1 MSFYDEMWGRICAP
15 PDRRPIWEWAEHHI
29 RAIPYS
35 PNPGAFRVEN
45 SPQIK
50 EIFEAI
56 TDPRVRLVS
65 IIAAVQASKTTV
77 SEIALAYVIANM
89 PGPTLWLNET
99 DEDAKDQS
107 ESRLQKLFDVCEPVR
122 ALYPANRHQKRNTTI
137 HFANGMTLWMAG
149 AHNRTNLQRRSIR
162 WLFGDETWQWPV
174 GHMAEAEARV
184 TAFGWLGKCIF
195 SSQGGVEDDDTHR
208 KFETTDMRE
217 WTFACPHCGHRQ
229 PFKWENVEWSK
240 DCKDE
245 NEQYD
250 FTRVNESTSLR
261 CEGCNTYLP
270 DSDESRRRLNATGK
284 FVPQNSKAA
293 KENVGFHWNAIATMP
308 WGKLAELYLRA
319 KIAARR
325 GDTSLLQQFYQKRLA
340 LPWREYVEDFK
351 IEITKSG
358 YRMGEPWDE
367 EGGVD
372 QRGNVIAQPLP
383 QTGGIIPLRFLTVDV
398 QMDHF
403 FAVVRS
409 WTPEGSSR
417 LLWCE
422 QIGTWED
429 IDQLQ
434 ERFSIHQS
442 LVFIDANY
450 NSFEVYRQCSHR
462 GWTAL
467 IGDPRAT
474 FGHRAASGRKV
485 ERFYSSRNRV
495 AVGRN
500 RGCFVHR
507 FSNLNV
513 KDCLARLRRNQDPSL
528 GPTWEVPDDV
538 PEEYLAHL
546 EAEHRVKKGTRW
558 IWEQIG
564 SRPNHYLDCE
574 TMQTCGALM
583 LKLVG
588 RESRTDGTEVD
599 ETIKPRG
606 EV

>member
-1 MSFYDEMWGRICAP
+1 MWSRICAP
-15 PDRRPIWEWAEHHI
+15 PDRRPIWEWAEEHI
-29 RAIPYS
+29 KAIPYS
-35 PNPGAFRVEN
+35 PNPGAFRIEN

-50 EIFEAI
+50 EVFEAI
-56 TDPRVRLVS
+56 TDPRTRLVS

-77 SEIALAYVIANM
+77 SEISLSYIIANM

-107 ESRLQKLFDVCEPVR
+107 EARLQKLFDACDPVR

-162 WLFGDETWQWPV
+162 WLFGDETWQWPT

-195 SSQGGVEDDDTHR
+195 SSQGGVEEDDTHR

-217 WTFACPHCGHRQ
+217 WTFACPECGHRQ
-229 PFKWENVEWSK
+229 PFLWEQIEWSK

-250 FTRVNESTSLR
+250 FARINENTSLR
-261 CEGCNTYLP
+261 CVACNAYLP
-270 DSDESRRRLNATGK
+270 DTDEMRRRLNASGK
-284 FVPQNSKAA
+284 FIPQNLKAA
-293 KENVGFHWNAIATMP
+293 HGNVGFHWNALATMP

-319 KIAARR
+319 KLAARR

-351 IEITKSG
+351 VEITKSG
-358 YRMGEPWDE
+358 YRMGELWSD
-367 EGGVD
+367 EGGID
-372 QRGNVIAQPLP
+372 PSGEMIAPP
-383 QTGGIIPLRFLTVDV
+383 FPDKEPIIPLRFLTVDV

-403 FAVVRS
+403 YFVVRS
-409 WTPEGSSR
+409 WSLEGSSR
-417 LLWCE
+417 LIWCE
-422 QIGTWED
+422 RAGTWDD
-429 IDQLQ
+429 IDAVQ
-434 ERFSIHQS
+434 ERFHVHPS
-442 LVFIDANY
+442 LVFVDANY
-450 NSFEVYRQCSHR
+450 ASFEVYRQRSER

-474 FGHRAASGRKV
+474 FAHKRPNHPAV
-485 ERFYSSRNRV
+485 QRFYAPRHRV
-495 AVGRN
+495 VLGRG
-500 RGCFVHR
+500 RSCFVHR

-513 KDCLARLRRNQDPSL
+513 KDCLARLRRNQDPAE
-528 GPTWEVPDDV
+528 GATWEVPDDV
-538 PEEYLAHL
+538 PEEFLAHL
-546 EAEHRVKKGTRW
+546 EAEHRIKKGTKW

-574 TMQTCGALM
+574 TMQTCAALM
-583 LKLVG
+583 LKIVG
-588 RESRTDGTEVD
+588 AESQTAEVCAPD
-599 ETIKPRG
+599 NQFIPSQVSENS
-606 EV
+606 